1 MGALLASAIITSVS
15 QLLAFNYISLGVVT
29 DNYFLSTGLV
39 NLSVLLITSAIQNG
53 WLAKLSQYPN
63 EVDIKNF
70 INDGNILVVLSSII
84 ILLISVI
91 LFYFDYLDS
100 ELGLY
105 LTLPL
110 FPYYIIHINNFQNFL
125 VFYGR
130 NENFIVEKV
139 ELVGSIVFSV
149 CLFLVVITQSYF
161 LLSIPI
167 LSKSVVV
174 FILIYNRKNV
184 KIKLPKFQLGVTHAV
199 KDFLKYNSLTKIN
212 YIERVLMQPLGES
225 VLSIFSIWDS
235 ISNLLSRIYWRGFG
249 LTLVPVW
256 MKLNHDKLKPKINKL
271 FKFSFI
277 TICIISGLLIM
288 FSLFEL
294 KIPFDLFKIKP
305 DLVTLFW
312 LSGASLMSVVL
323 FHTPI
328 SLVQNILFSKKEE
341 KFVIK
346 VDLYLYSIG
355 LGLKVLLLILHNFQG
370 FLLVLCLQKIITYTF
385 IQRKLVSKKGKLEN
399 S

>member
-1 MGALLASAIITSVS
+1 MA
-15 QLLAFNYISLGVVT
+15 
-29 DNYFLSTGLV
+29 
-39 NLSVLLITSAIQNG
+39 VLLITSAIQNG
-53 WLAKLSQYPN
+53 WLVKLSQYPN
-63 EVDIKNF
+63 EEDIRNF
-70 INDGNILVVLSSII
+70 NNDGNILVVSSSFI
-84 ILLISVI
+84 ILTICVI
-91 LFYFDYLDS
+91 LFYFDYLDF

-105 LTLPL
+105 LILPL

-130 NENFIVEKV
+130 NENFIIEKV
-139 ELVGSIVFSV
+139 ELIGSIVFSV
-149 CLFLVVITQSYF
+149 CLYLVVKTQSYF

-174 FILIYNRKNV
+174 FILIYNRKNI
-184 KIKLPKFQLGVTHAV
+184 KIKLPKFQLGVSHAV

-212 YIERVLMQPLGES
+212 YLERVLMQPLGES

-249 LTLVPVW
+249 LTLVPEW
-256 MKLNHDKLKPKINKL
+256 IKLNHNKLKPKINKL

-277 TICIISGLLIM
+277 TICISSGLLIM
-288 FSLFEL
+288 FSFFKL

-305 DLVTLFW
+305 DLVPLFW
-312 LSGASLMSVVL
+312 LSGASIISVVL

-328 SLVQNILFSKKEE
+328 SLVQNILFSKKLE

-355 LGLKVLLLILHNFQG
+355 LGLKVLLLLLHNFQG
-370 FLLVLCLQKIITYTF
+370 FLLVLCLQKIITY
-385 IQRKLVSKKGKLEN
+385 ILLQRKLISKKKEFDT